1 MPKGYFV
8 CHSCGEKVE
17 FCPEEK
23 PCEVL
28 SGWLVVSH
36 WKGLGAVEHY
46 YFCSFICLKRWA
58 DAQVPKIPEVFL
70 KAFEKG
76 NGGENAHL

>member
-1 MPKGYFV
+1 MRKKYFI

-17 FCPEEK
+17 CTEEER

-28 SGWLVVSH
+28 AGWLMISH
-36 WKGLGAVEHY
+36 WKGPEAVEHY
-46 YFCSFICLKRWA
+46 NFCSLICLKTWL
-58 DAQVPKIPEVFL
+58 DAQIPQVPDVFL

-76 NGGENAHL
+76 KE